1 MSLILRKSQNNR
13 GAILKGANSR
23 CQNIYGQAG
32 AGEAHNEIARK
43 AIEPRAR
50 DTDRHAGELRRL
62 ILSQRKVMGEIV
74 GRLKVNFAR
83 GSGKIVAIQRGC
95 PISVK

>member
-13 GAILKGANSR
+13 GAILKEPIRA
-23 CQNIYGQAG
+23 AKTFVDKP
-32 AGEAHNEIARK
+32 APGEVHNEIAWK
-43 AIEPRAR
+43 AIETRAR